1 MKSSNAD
8 AEGNEG
14 HRSAEGWNR
23 FEALMQGFA
32 APATECLLDMCAM
45 GRGLRV
51 LDVAAGTGLPSLQ
64 IAERVGHEGS
74 VLATDMSDEM
84 LDVLKTKADAAGFD
98 NVETKVLDGEN
109 LDVPAG
115 SFDVVVCQ
123 LGLYLF
129 PDPDKSLESMYEA
142 LRPGGRA
149 GIIVLTTPD
158 KTPHLSIPASI
169 TRKRLNLP
177 PPEPGRPGHFSLGE
191 SGLLESKMTRAGF
204 IDVAVKTVATELR
217 AETAAEFANRLRDAG
232 GGPSPMLAKADDATK
247 ETVWSEIA
255 VSLSEFDQDDG
266 CSFPGELLVAV
277 GTRP

>member
-109 LDVPAG
+109 LDVPAA

-123 LGLYLF
+123 FGLYLF
-129 PDPDKSLESMYEA
+129 PDPDKSREHVRGPSS
-142 LRPGGRA
+142 RGSGGDHRSHHT
-149 GIIVLTTPD
+149 GQDT
-158 KTPHLSIPASI
+158 ASI
-169 TRKRLNLP
+169 DSGIDYPQAAESAAPRARSSRTFQ
-177 PPEPGRPGHFSLGE
+177 PGRIGS
-191 SGLLESKMTRAGF
+191 SR
-204 IDVAVKTVATELR
+204 V
-217 AETAAEFANRLRDAG
+217 
-232 GGPSPMLAKADDATK
+232 
-247 ETVWSEIA
+247 
-255 VSLSEFDQDDG
+255 QDDESRIHRR
-266 CSFPGELLVAV
+266 CGENGGDRIARRIGRRIRQLSQGRRRRTKPDACQ
-277 GTRP
+277 GG